1 MLCRRTDAGSC
12 THQCSFPL
20 KQNVVYLHYTTGVC
34 NIFLDKA
41 IKNESAP
48 NLCSRLTTQKQISCS
63 FPSCGQMM
71 FFHSWGWLK
80 VLVKFFVCLFVLP
93 HHHCVNYT
101 NHLKL
106 CLKLLF
112 KNWAK
117 TCEEE
122 LITVSNIRPQSMWA
136 FDWFTAVYCMCSVFF
151 VCFLCVSFGVS
162 WFCQIDFDSK
172 FFNSYYFY
180 SFLPIFLSDFSLHTC
195 LHLH

>member
-1 MLCRRTDAGSC
+1 MLYILFRWADAGSC

-20 KQNVVYLHYTTGVC
+20 KQNVVYLHDTTGVH

-48 NLCSRLTTQKQISCS
+48 NLCYRLTTQKQISRS

-80 VLVKFFVCLFVLP
+80 VLVKFFVCLFFLP

-101 NHLKL
+101 NHLKH
-106 CLKLLF
+106 LF
-112 KNWAK
+112 KKWTK

-122 LITVSNIRPQSMWA
+122 LITVSPHQTTEHVSVWLIYSCLLHVSCVFSLFFMCQVSNFNII
-136 FDWFTAVYCMCSVFF
+136 F
-151 VCFLCVSFGVS
+151 
-162 WFCQIDFDSK
+162 IH
-172 FFNSYYFY
+172 FY
-180 SFLPIFLSDFSLHTC
+180 LSIFLSDFSLHTC
-195 LHLH
+195 LHLHC